1 MMAENGVDVPNVDG
15 TSKSTPIAHLPQPK
29 PPTPSKRK
37 LSDTDIQ
44 TIDARD
50 GKCRKGTAPIKAEYL
65 VQPED
70 NIITPKP
77 RINAAD
83 DDAAEEFHHKDR
95 QPAGKNSKRREK
107 NQGQN
112 TNRRFGSSRDEVGLC
127 STRVSPPEFSP
138 EECRFGDRCKFEHDL
153 RRYLREHKREDL
165 STFGRLC
172 PVWDVK
178 GTCEVGWKCRF
189 VGSHSKEIY
198 HGDGRKELVLVD
210 DEERKCRYSAT
221 SSTSADKEAGV
232 VNSIT
237 ASDRILLTKK
247 KVQTPKSDLYLK
259 WLDNQTKEF
268 DKPAQKAGTDGPAPS
283 QDPVSTTSR
292 NSSSPDPSN
301 GTDAPATTITTNATT
316 TKEDNRALYRDPP
329 LLPSEKRRL
338 YFGPETPVLAPLT
351 TQGNLPFRRL
361 CTSLGATFT
370 YSEMAM
376 SLPLLQGHRPEWA
389 LLKAHESETQPPTF
403 TNSNSNIVYDYNYN
417 QSRDL
422 RFGAQIAANKPWVA
436 LKATEILTMLLPRGL
451 RLVDLNVGCP
461 IDLVYR
467 EGAGSALMDSP
478 GKLEKMLR
486 GMNAVSDDVPI
497 TVKLRMGTK
506 DGKPTAQKLVERLVL
521 GDGNTSTGASGV
533 AAVTLHGRSRQ
544 QRYTREA
551 NWDYIAETAGLI
563 KTLNEK
569 ADGRADT
576 VREVDERELANTHK
590 RSTARHGKAY
600 FLGNGDVY
608 SHEHYNEHIAHA
620 GVDTCMVARGAL
632 MKPWIFEE
640 ITQGQYLDKSSS
652 QRLEYVEKFCRYGL
666 EAWGSD
672 EIGVGQ
678 TRRFLLEWLSFA
690 CRYVPVGLL
699 EHLPPNIQDRPPRYR
714 GRDELETLMASDNFR
729 DWIKIRYV
737 ISCISTEV
745 SVGSVLTH
753 TGIARCSLARR
764 IRTSGSNQ
772 SIKATASRFKLKG
785 RKDGGQVK

>member
-1 MMAENGVDVPNVDG
+1 MKFRFTCVKDLAMAENGAAPAVDG
-15 TSKSTPIAHLPQPK
+15 EPKSTPVPHVHQTEAMSS
-29 PPTPSKRK
+29 TKRK
-37 LSDTDIQ
+37 LEDTDKDR
-44 TIDARD
+44 IDARD
-50 GKCRKGTAPIKAEYL
+50 DKRRKGTAPIKEEYL
-65 VQPED
+65 AHFED
-70 NIITPKP
+70 NVIAPVPALK
-77 RINAAD
+77 AAD

-95 QPAGKNSKRREK
+95 QPASKNSKRREK

-112 TNRRFGSSRDEVGLC
+112 TNRKFGSSKDEVGLC
-127 STRVSPPEFSP
+127 STRVSTSEFSP
-138 EECRFGDRCKFEHDL
+138 EACKFGDRCKFEHDL
-153 RRYLREHKREDL
+153 RRYLVEHKREDL
-165 STFGRLC
+165 TTFGGLC

-178 GTCEVGWKCRF
+178 GTCSLGWKCRL
-189 VGSHSKEIY
+189 VSSHSKEVD
-198 HGDGRKELVLVD
+198 HDDGKKELVLVD
-210 DEERKCRYSAT
+210 DEERKSRYNAT
-221 SSTSADKEAGV
+221 SSTSAENETGV

-237 ASDRILLTKK
+237 TSDRIFLTKK
-247 KVQTPKSDLYLK
+247 KVQTLKSDLYIK

-268 DKPAQKAGTDGPAPS
+268 DKAAQKSQPAASASSKNPAL
-283 QDPVSTTSR
+283 TSLR
-292 NSSSPDPSN
+292 NSSSPEPSN
-301 GTDAPATTITTNATT
+301 ETDTPANTLTT
-316 TKEDNRALYRDPP
+316 TSSTTVAKEDNRAFYIDPP

-338 YFGPETPVLAPLT
+338 YFGPETAVLAPLT

-389 LLKAHESETQPPTF
+389 LLKAHESEIQPPTF
-403 TNSNSNIVYDYNYN
+403 RSTSNIVYDYNYD
-417 QSRDL
+417 QSQDL
-422 RFGAQIAANKPWVA
+422 KFGAQLAANKPWVA
-436 LKATEILTMLLPRGL
+436 LKATEILTNLLPRGL
-451 RLVDLNVGCP
+451 RLIDLNVGCP

-478 GKLEKMLR
+478 GKLAKILR
-486 GMNAVSDDVPI
+486 GMNTVSNEIPI
-497 TVKLRMGTK
+497 TCKIRTGTK

-521 GDGNTSTGASGV
+521 GDERGPGGGSFANASGAPSGV

-551 NWDYIAETAGLI
+551 NWEYIAETASLI
-563 KTLNEK
+563 KRLNEK
-569 ADGRADT
+569 ADKRADT
-576 VREVDERELANTHK
+576 VRELDERDLANPHK
-590 RSTARHGKAY
+590 GSSTSRTAKVF

-608 SHEHYNEHIAHA
+608 SHEHYKAHIAHA

-640 ITQGQYLDKSSS
+640 IAAGQYLDKSSS

-699 EHLPPNIQDRPPRYR
+699 EVLPPNIQDRPPRYR

-737 ISCISTEV
+737 NILLIDRLFMSEC
-745 SVGSVLTH
+745 
-753 TGIARCSLARR
+753 
-764 IRTSGSNQ
+764 
-772 SIKATASRFKLKG
+772 
-785 RKDGGQVK
+785 